1 VKIAIDSITKDF
13 GSFDDPGSIFRAVDS
28 VSLQVRDGELVT
40 LLGPSGCGKTTLLRM
55 LAGFEDPTSGNIFFG
70 ERRMNDVAPN
80 KRNATMV
87 FQSYAIFPHLNV
99 RDNIAFGLK
108 LKDLSTQEIRE
119 RTERVVELVGLE
131 GLEDRQPSQLSGG
144 QQQRVA
150 LARAVV
156 MEPSVLLFDEPLSN
170 LDAKLREQMR
180 IDIRKLQQRLGITSI
195 YVTHDQIEAMSI
207 SDRVVVMNRGRIEQ
221 MGSPRELYAR
231 PVNRFVASFI
241 GKAAFL
247 EAEKGASGTWTLLG
261 KPWRPEAGEEL
272 AAGRY
277 EAMIRPEAVR
287 LSPAEGPGGSA
298 LAGTVLRA
306 TYLGSVMEYE
316 VELPGTEPVTVHI
329 PNPFERDPL
338 PPGAEAEM
346 RFLPEGLHFLPA
358 EA

>member
-1 VKIAIDSITKDF
+1 
-13 GSFDDPGSIFRAVDS
+13 
-28 VSLQVRDGELVT
+28 
-40 LLGPSGCGKTTLLRM
+40 
-55 LAGFEDPTSGNIFFG
+55 
-70 ERRMNDVAPN
+70 
-80 KRNATMV
+80 MV
-87 FQSYAIFPHLNV
+87 FQSCRHLPALQRVRV
-99 RDNIAFGLK
+99 RDNIASFSGLK
-108 LKDLSTQEIRE
+108 LKRFESKKRDPRADRTQASWNLSAWRGWSE
-119 RTERVVELVGLE
+119 
-131 GLEDRQPSQLSGG
+131 RQPSQLSGG

-231 PVNRFVASFI
+231 PINRFVASFI

-247 EAEKGASGTWTLLG
+247 PAEKNASGAWTLLG

-272 AAGRY
+272 TAGAY

-287 LSPAEGPGGSA
+287 LSPLENSGRNAI
-298 LAGTVLRA
+298 AGTVLRA

-338 PPGAEAEM
+338 PPERRRSCAFSPRGCTF
-346 RFLPEGLHFLPA
+346 FLRKP
-358 EA
+358 